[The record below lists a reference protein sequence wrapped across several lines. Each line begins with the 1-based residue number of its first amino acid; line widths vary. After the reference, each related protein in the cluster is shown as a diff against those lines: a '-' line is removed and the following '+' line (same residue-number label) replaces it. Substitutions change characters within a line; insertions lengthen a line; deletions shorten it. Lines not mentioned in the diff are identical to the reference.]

1 MAGASFIM
9 THNRD
14 DRAIGI
20 WLMVV
25 ALMVFLMIVVG
36 GATRLTESGLS
47 MVNWQPISGTLPPL
61 SEADWHEEFAAYQ
74 AYPQYQT
81 VNRGMNLEEFKTIFW
96 WEYIHRLLGRL
107 VGLAFALP
115 LLFFIARG
123 RVRPD
128 LKMTLFFLLALGGSQ
143 GLLGWYMVQSGLVD
157 VPAVSHYRLAA
168 HLGLALVILAS
179 LFWVALGLLR
189 PGRGQGDPNFR
200 RTAGWILGLVS
211 VQSLMG
217 ALVAGLDAG
226 RAYNT
231 WPLMDGGLMPDNM
244 FELSP
249 WWINLFENIATVQ
262 FDHRMMAYILVALA
276 VHLWIAARRRPL
288 PSSLKTGSAV
298 LLILLL
304 VQAGLGIATLL
315 ATVPVGLGTLHQA
328 GGVLVLATSVFLV
341 FEAQE
346 REVQG

>member
-1 MAGASFIM
+1 MAGASFIL
-9 THNRD
+9 THNRH

-20 WLMVV
+20 WLLVV
-25 ALMVFLMIVVG
+25 ALLVFVMIVVG

-47 MVNWQPISGTLPPL
+47 MVNWQPLSGTLPPL
-61 SEADWHEEFAAYQ
+61 SETDWQEEFSAYK
-74 AYPQYQT
+74 AYPQYLT
-81 VNRGMNLEEFKTIFW
+81 VNRGMTLDEFKTIFW
-96 WEYIHRLLGRL
+96 WEYMHRLLGRL

-123 RVRPD
+123 RVRRE

-168 HLGLALVILAS
+168 HLGLALIIFAS
-179 LFWVALGLLR
+179 LLWVSLGLLR
-189 PGRGQGDPNFR
+189 PGQGQEDRRFR
-200 RTAGWILGLVS
+200 RTAGWMLGLVGA
-211 VQSLMG
+211 QSLMG

-231 WPLMDGGLMPDNM
+231 WPLIDGGLVPERM

-249 WWINLFENIATVQ
+249 WWINFFENIATVQ
-262 FDHRMMAYILVALA
+262 FDHRMMAYVLLGLA
-276 VHLWIAARRRPL
+276 VYLWVLARRRPVP
-288 PSSLKTGSAV
+288 PSLRTGTGVFLV
-298 LLILLL
+298 LML
-304 VQAGLGIATLL
+304 VQASLGIATLL
-315 ATVPVGLGTLHQA
+315 AMVPVGLGTLHQA
-328 GGVLVLATSVFLV
+328 GGVMVLATSVFLV
-341 FEAQE
+341 FEAQQ